1 VIRFAALLR
10 GVNVGK
16 DRRLPMARLRA
27 LFTQMG
33 YADAATLV
41 NSGNVVFSAAKGA
54 PALHAAAI
62 AAAGVLPPRVGG
74 SKLAADQLPA
84 SIR

>member
-1 VIRFAALLR
+1 
-10 GVNVGK
+10 
-16 DRRLPMARLRA
+16 
-27 LFTQMG
+27 MG
-33 YADAATLV
+33 YADAATLL